1 MSGGS
6 YDYLYGASDLE
17 ELLGRRNS
25 LREMAERLN
34 GMVDAEDVFG
44 ETEELILMI
53 KAVERRVAV
62 RLKRL
67 APVWKAVEWYDSS
80 DWGVDQLKQAITEYR
95 EGSK

>member
-34 GMVDAEDVFG
+34 GMVVSGWSQVRNLKYVNYALWSMVANAVFEAMSNEEWKAYLRRR
-44 ETEELILMI
+44 ETECVLP
-53 KAVERRVAV
+53 K
-62 RLKRL
+62 
-67 APVWKAVEWYDSS
+67 
-80 DWGVDQLKQAITEYR
+80 
-95 EGSK
+95 